1 MDTKLENK
9 EFRNILIIKPSSL
22 GDVVRCLPILSGL
35 DQRYGGA
42 RISWLV
48 RPDCA
53 GVLEDSAHLDE
64 IILFDRK
71 HYGRIG
77 RSFLATRDFIRFCH
91 KLRRKEFDLVLD
103 LQGLFRSAF
112 MSLCTFAPVRMGFA
126 HAREFA
132 PCFYT
137 HRVVIARQTAHV
149 VESYWEFAKR
159 LGFGHITKRFDVV
172 IEEASRQSALDI
184 LGEFGVSGGQDFFVF
199 LIGGTEAA
207 KRWPMERYA
216 RLAEVCKK
224 RYNKS
229 VVLLGAGAGEVALA
243 EEVLHHSR
251 VEIVNLVN
259 QTRLK
264 EAIAI
269 LQESFVVLGND
280 SGPLHIGA
288 ALDKATVGLYGPT
301 NPLVV
306 GPYGQMDG
314 VVQAGRN
321 LERNGRY
328 SNHEQHRMEN
338 ISVEQVEKKIAYKLK
353 LANND
358 ID

>member
-1 MDTKLENK
+1 MRT
-9 EFRNILIIKPSSL
+9 
-22 GDVVRCLPILSGL
+22 LPILAGL
-35 DQRYGGA
+35 DQRYPEA

-53 GVLEDSAHLDE
+53 GVLENSPHLDE

-77 RSFLATRDFIRFCH
+77 RSVLATRDFIRFCH
-91 KLRRKEFDLVLD
+91 TLRRKKFDLVLD

-112 MSLCTFAPVRMGFA
+112 MSLCTFAPVRLGFA

-137 HRVVIARQTAHV
+137 HRVVIARPTKHV

-159 LGFGHITKRFDVV
+159 LGFGHVTKHFDVV
-172 IEEASRQSALDI
+172 IDENSRQSAFAI
-184 LGEFGVSGGQDFFVF
+184 LEKCGVSLDEDYFVF

-207 KRWPMERYA
+207 KQWPMEQFA
-216 RLAEVCKK
+216 RLAEACTT
-224 RYNKS
+224 RYDRL
-229 VVLLGAGAGEVALA
+229 VVLLGAGAGEAALA
-243 EEVLHHSR
+243 EKVLRHSR
-251 VEIVNLVN
+251 VEIINLVN
-259 QTRLK
+259 QTHLK

-269 LQESFVVLGND
+269 LQQAFLVVGND
-280 SGPLHIGA
+280 SGPLHIAA
-288 ALDKATVGLYGPT
+288 ALDKPTVGLYGPT

-314 VVQAGRN
+314 VVQAGER
-321 LERNGRY
+321 LKRNGRY
-328 SNHEQHRMEN
+328 SNHELHRIEN
-338 ISVEQVEKKIAYKLK
+338 ITLEQVAEKIEHKVKRVHE
-353 LANND
+353 
-358 ID
+358 

>member
-1 MDTKLENK
+1 MNTSLANK

-35 DQRYGGA
+35 NHRYRRA

-53 GVLEDSAHLDE
+53 GVLEDSAHLNE

-77 RSFLATRDFIRFCH
+77 RSVLATRDFIQFCLR
-91 KLRRKEFDLVLD
+91 LRRKEFDLVLD

-112 MSLCTFAPVRMGFA
+112 MSLCTFAGVRMGFS

-137 HRVVIARQTAHV
+137 DRVMIARETEHV

-159 LGFGHITKRFDVV
+159 LGFGHLRKHFDVV
-172 IEEASRQSALDI
+172 IEDSSRQTVLDI
-184 LGEFGVSGGQDFFVF
+184 LGEFGVSGDQDFFVF
-199 LIGGTEAA
+199 LIGGTKAA
-207 KRWPMERYA
+207 KRWPMEQYA
-216 RLAEVCKK
+216 RLAEDCKK
-224 RYNKS
+224 RYNRS

-243 EEVLHHSR
+243 EKVLHHSR
-251 VEIVNLVN
+251 VEIINLVN

-269 LQESFVVLGND
+269 LQQAFLVVGND
-280 SGPLHIGA
+280 SGPLHIAA
-288 ALDKATVGLYGPT
+288 ALDKPTVGLYGPT
-301 NPLVV
+301 NPRVV

-314 VVQAGRN
+314 VVQSGRN
-321 LERNGRY
+321 LERSGRY

-338 ISVEQVEKKIAYKLK
+338 IGVEQVLEKIAHKVK
-353 LANND
+353 K
-358 ID
+358 